1 MQLGD
6 AGGAGE
12 PRYCVGGWRQFSER
26 WGCREMT
33 KQGIWWG

>member
-26 WGCREMT
+26 WVAER
-33 KQGIWWG
+33 